1 MNDLSAGGAANPT
14 NQHNM
19 DLRAPRTEEN
29 GGFKAQNKPEHGG
42 GRGGVRWGGGGA
54 LFSTERHRRLHTL
67 INRSELN

>member
-42 GRGGVRWGGGGA
+42 GRGGGGA
-54 LFSTERHRRLHTL
+54 LFSTGRHRRLHTL